1 MIPSTHLGRPGAFL
15 CPQIPAPQNGV
26 KEPDESLMHDANRK
40 RALLLLIATAVLWS
54 TGGLLIKSVNW
65 NPLAIA
71 GARSTIAAVLIFAYM
86 RRPRFVW
93 SAAQIGGALTYAGTV
108 ILFVTATKLTTAANA
123 ILLQYTGPI
132 WVAIFGKSFLGEK
145 TTRLDWLMIGAVL
158 VGMALFFLDDL
169 TVGGMAGNIAAIGA
183 GLAFGWFILFMRKQ
197 KDQSTLETPLL
208 GNIVAAA
215 VGIPFMFGSS
225 PDLTGWA
232 ALVALGV
239 VQLGLSYILFAAA
252 VKHASALDSILVP
265 TIEPLLN
272 PIWVFLLLGE
282 RPGPWALVGGA
293 IVLISVTARSVLMAR
308 AGATAPRPE

>member
-1 MIPSTHLGRPGAFL
+1 MPVKCRIPRRRGRHDKP
-15 CPQIPAPQNGV
+15 
-26 KEPDESLMHDANRK
+26 LMHDANRK

-54 TGGLLIKSVNW
+54 TGGLLIKSVDW
-65 NPLAIA
+65 NPLAIS
-71 GARSTIAAVLIFAYM
+71 GMRSIIASVLILAYM

-93 SAAQIGGALTYAGTV
+93 SSAQIGGAIAYAGTV

-132 WVAIFGKSFLGEK
+132 WVAVFGKRFLGEK

-158 VGMALFFLDDL
+158 IGMALFFLDGL
-169 TVGGMAGNIAAIGA
+169 SVGGLAGNIVAIGS
-183 GLAFGWFILFMRKQ
+183 GFAFGWFILFMRKQ

-208 GNIVAAA
+208 GNIIAAA
-215 VGIPFMFGSS
+215 IGIPFMFGGT

-232 ALVALGV
+232 ALVTLGV

-282 RPGPWALVGGA
+282 RPGPWALVGGV
-293 IVLISVTARSVLMAR
+293 IVLVSVTARSVLMTRTGPA
-308 AGATAPRPE
+308 APRTD